1 MVGTICL
8 AGRETRTCQQ
18 RLVDCVAFG
27 VAATVGGACLGLL
40 VTVGGIGLG
49 RLPAGH
55 VATAGA
61 AGVLASLLLLE
72 SIDVQVGRPPG
83 PRRQVPLATMIRRG
97 PRQAAA
103 IWGAQLGFGVA
114 TRVTTWGFWAWLAA
128 LASLGEPSVGVASGA
143 VYGVVRGLQP
153 FATVVLSGDNVKAL
167 TERAWGLDRRLRTG
181 AVASA
186 IALVWLLSWQFG
198 LWERG

>member
-1 MVGTICL
+1 
-8 AGRETRTCQQ
+8 
-18 RLVDCVAFG
+18 
-27 VAATVGGACLGLL
+27 
-40 VTVGGIGLG
+40 
-49 RLPAGH
+49 
-55 VATAGA
+55 
-61 AGVLASLLLLE
+61 
-72 SIDVQVGRPPG
+72 
-83 PRRQVPLATMIRRG
+83 
-97 PRQAAA
+97 
-103 IWGAQLGFGVA
+103 
-114 TRVTTWGFWAWLAA
+114 LAA
-128 LASLGEPSVGVASGA
+128 LAYLGEPSVGIASGA